1 MNHTKKI
8 KWVVG
13 SCIALVGICSA
24 VILYRTLRLERG
36 LPYER
41 ISMEQAAEY
50 MEYEQGYA
58 LVDARTREEYA
69 EGHIPGAVCIPNE
82 EIEELA
88 PKLLP
93 DCEQMIYVYCRSGK
107 RSRQAAAALCRMG
120 YSNVTEIGGIRNWP
134 GGTEKE

>member
-24 VILYRTLRLERG
+24 VILYRTLRPERG

-93 DCEQMIYVYCRSGK
+93 DCEQMVYVYCRSGK
-107 RSRQAAAALCRMG
+107 EAGRPRRLCAGWDTAM
-120 YSNVTEIGGIRNWP
+120 
-134 GGTEKE
+134 

>member
-24 VILYRTLRLERG
+24 VILYRTLRPERG

-58 LVDARTREEYA
+58 LVDARTRENMRKA
-69 EGHIPGAVCIPNE
+69 IFRGLSVF
-82 EIEELA
+82 
-88 PKLLP
+88 
-93 DCEQMIYVYCRSGK
+93 QTK
-107 RSRQAAAALCRMG
+107 R
-120 YSNVTEIGGIRNWP
+120 
-134 GGTEKE
+134 